1 MTLRHCH
8 ITGKKTTLAIY
19 DALMQA
25 RIPQS
30 AARGVAEALEK
41 DMEALLATKTDLRLL
56 GAETASSFERVWRC
70 FDQMEHRF
78 AQVYQRFE
86 QIDQR
91 FEQIDKR
98 FEQIDKRFEQVDQRF
113 DLLDQRS
120 ERVEKRLEQMLDQDH
135 AERMNERFADLERRF
150 NASME
155 ACEARLLIKLGSLM
169 VATITVFAAI
179 IKFL

>member
-1 MTLRHCH
+1 
-8 ITGKKTTLAIY
+8 
-19 DALMQA
+19 MQA

-78 AQVYQRFE
+78 AQVYQ
-86 QIDQR
+86 
-91 FEQIDKR
+91 R

-155 ACEARLLIKLGSLM
+155 ACEARLLIKLGPLM